1 MNDEPLLIFDRSVTG
16 RVGISLPQSDV
27 PPTEPTDVLPGH
39 LVRKVPARLPEVSE
53 PEVVRHYIHLST
65 RNHHVDKN
73 LYPLGSCT
81 MKYNPKVNDAL
92 AALPGF
98 GGLHPGQSEAGCQ
111 GALALIHGL
120 EQALVKIT
128 GMSRFTLQPA
138 AGSQGELVG
147 VLIMRRYHDAHNS
160 RRKYVIIPDSA
171 HGTNPASVV
180 MAGYETLKVATD
192 ERGRVNLADL
202 RDKLS
207 GEVAGMM
214 LTQPNTLGLFED
226 DITDITRLIHDVDG
240 IMYMDG
246 ANLNALMGL
255 TRPVDMGFDITHI
268 NLHKTFSTPHGGGG
282 PGSGPIG
289 VAERLVQFLPRPL
302 VEACPS
308 AGSGQAPDGTYRWDD
323 VGLSSIGRVLS
334 FYGNFAMIVQAYAYI
349 LSLGEEG
356 LQSVSRR
363 AVLNANYL
371 KARLVDP
378 PSGGFELPF
387 GEGIMHEFVLS
398 GSRQKERGV
407 KTLDLAKA
415 LLDYGFHAPTIYFP
429 LVVPEALMIE
439 PTESETKTTLDRFAE
454 VMHELDRLV
463 DNDPDALLLAPR
475 QTPVGRLDETR
486 ANRQLD
492 VRWRAE

>member
-16 RVGISLPQSDV
+16 RIGIKLPETDV
-27 PPTEPTDVLPGH
+27 PSTEPTDVLPAH
-39 LVRKVPARLPEVSE
+39 LIRKIPAQLPEVSE
-53 PEVVRHYIHLST
+53 PEVVRHFISLST

-92 AALPGF
+92 ADLPGF
-98 GGLHPGQSEAGCQ
+98 SGLHPGQSEASCQ
-111 GALALIHGL
+111 GTLALMYGL

-138 AGSQGELVG
+138 AGSQGEMVG
-147 VLIMRRYHDAHNS
+147 VLIMRKYHETKGSH
-160 RRKYVIIPDSA
+160 RKYVIIPDSA

-192 ERGRVNLADL
+192 PRGRVDLADL
-202 RDKLS
+202 RGKLS
-207 GEVAGMM
+207 DEVAGMM

-226 DITDITRLIHDVDG
+226 EIVSITQLIHSVDG

-255 TRPVDMGFDITHI
+255 TRPADMGFDITHI

-302 VEACPS
+302 VEGC
-308 AGSGQAPDGTYRWDD
+308 PDGSYKWDD
-323 VGLSSIGRVLS
+323 NGPHSVGRVLS
-334 FYGNFAMIVQAYAYI
+334 FFGNFAMIVRAYAYI

-356 LQSVSRR
+356 LQSVSRW

-371 KARLVDP
+371 KVRLVDI
-378 PSGGFELPF
+378 FELPY
-387 GEGIMHEFVLS
+387 GEGVMHEFVLS

-439 PTESETKTTLDRFAE
+439 PTESETKATLDRFAE
-454 VMHELDRLV
+454 VLHQLDRLV
-463 DNDPDALLLAPR
+463 DEDPESLLEAPR
-475 QTPVGRLDETR
+475 HTPVGRLDETR

-492 VRWRAE
+492 VRWRAGR

>member
-16 RVGISLPQSDV
+16 RVGISLPRSDV
-27 PPTEPTDVLPGH
+27 PQTEPAEVLPTH
-39 LVRKVPARLPEVSE
+39 LVRKIPAQLPEVSE
-53 PEVVRHYIHLST
+53 PEVVRHFISLST
-65 RNHHVDKN
+65 RNHHVDKD

-81 MKYNPKVNDAL
+81 MKYNPKMNDAL

-98 GGLHPGQSEAGCQ
+98 SGLHPGQSEAGCQ
-111 GALALIHGL
+111 GALALMYGL
-120 EQALVKIT
+120 EQALIKIT

-138 AGSQGELVG
+138 AGSQGEMVG
-147 VLIMRRYHDAHNS
+147 VLIMRKYHETKGSH
-160 RRKYVIIPDSA
+160 RKYVIIPESA

-192 ERGRVNLADL
+192 ERGRVDLADL
-202 RDKLS
+202 RGKLS
-207 GEVAGMM
+207 DEVAGMM

-226 DITDITRLIHDVDG
+226 EITSITELVHCVDG

-246 ANLNALMGL
+246 ANLNALIGL
-255 TRPVDMGFDITHI
+255 TRPADMGFDITHI

-302 VEACPS
+302 VEACS
-308 AGSGQAPDGTYRWDD
+308 DNTYRWDD
-323 VGLSSIGRVLS
+323 NGQNSVGRVLS

-356 LQSVSRR
+356 LQSVSRW

-371 KARLVDP
+371 KARLVDI
-378 PSGGFELPF
+378 FDLPF

-439 PTESETKTTLDRFAE
+439 PTESETRATLDRFAE
-454 VMHELDRLV
+454 VMHQLDRLV
-463 DNDPDALLLAPR
+463 NDDPESLLEAPR
-475 QTPVGRLDETR
+475 HTPVGRLDETR

-492 VRWRAE
+492 VRWQTS

>member
-1 MNDEPLLIFDRSVTG
+1 MSSEPLLIFDRSVPG
-16 RVGISLPQSDV
+16 RVGVNLPQSDV
-27 PPTEPTDVLPGH
+27 PPTEPTDVLPSH
-39 LVRKVPARLPEVSE
+39 LLRKTPAQLPEVSE
-53 PEVVRHYIHLST
+53 PEVVRHFIRLST

-81 MKYNPKVNDAL
+81 MKYNPKVNDAV
-92 AALPGF
+92 AELPGF
-98 GGLHPGQSEAGCQ
+98 SGLHPGQLEAGCQ
-111 GALALIHGL
+111 GALALMYGL

-147 VLIMRRYHDAHNS
+147 VLIMRKYHETRGS

-180 MAGYETLKVATD
+180 MAGYETLKVVTD
-192 ERGRVNLADL
+192 SRGRVDL
-202 RDKLS
+202 GDLKGKLS
-207 GEVAGMM
+207 AEVAGMM

-226 DITDITRLIHDVDG
+226 EITAITGLIHGVDG

-289 VAERLVQFLPRPL
+289 VVEHLVRFLPQPL
-302 VEACPS
+302 VERF
-308 AGSGQAPDGTYRWDD
+308 PDGTYKLDD
-323 VGLSSIGRVLS
+323 NGQDSIGRVHA
-334 FYGNFAMIVQAYAYI
+334 FYGNFAMLVQAYAYI

-356 LQSVSRR
+356 LRNVSRR

-371 KARLVDP
+371 KSLLTDP
-378 PSGGFELPF
+378 ESRSFGTGFDLPY
-387 GEGIMHEFVLS
+387 GEGVMHEFVLS
-398 GSRQKERGV
+398 GSRQKERGA

-415 LLDYGFHAPTIYFP
+415 LLDYGFHAPTVYFP

-439 PTESETKTTLDRFAE
+439 PTESETRATLD
-454 VMHELDRLV
+454 
-463 DNDPDALLLAPR
+463 
-475 QTPVGRLDETR
+475 
-486 ANRQLD
+486 
-492 VRWRAE
+492 

>member
-1 MNDEPLLIFDRSVTG
+1 MNNEPLLIFDRSITG
-16 RVGISLPQSDV
+16 RVGLSLPCSDV
-27 PPTEPTDVLPGH
+27 PSTEPTDVLPTH
-39 LVRKVPARLPEVSE
+39 LVRKIPAQLPEVSE
-53 PEVVRHYIHLST
+53 PEVVRHFISLST

-92 AALPGF
+92 AGLQGF
-98 GGLHPGQSEAGCQ
+98 SGLHPRQSEASCQ
-111 GALALIHGL
+111 GALALMYRL

-138 AGSQGELVG
+138 AGSQGEMVG
-147 VLIMRRYHDAHNS
+147 VLIMRKYHETKGS
-160 RRKYVIIPDSA
+160 QRKYVIIPDSA

-192 ERGRVNLADL
+192 ERGRVDLADL
-202 RDKLS
+202 RGKLS
-207 GEVAGMM
+207 DEVAGMM

-226 DITDITRLIHDVDG
+226 EITSITELVHGVDG

-246 ANLNALMGL
+246 ANLNALIGL
-255 TRPVDMGFDITHI
+255 TRPADMGFDITHI

-302 VEACPS
+302 LEACP
-308 AGSGQAPDGTYRWDD
+308 DNTYRWDD
-323 VGLSSIGRVLS
+323 NGHNSVGRVLS
-334 FYGNFAMIVQAYAYI
+334 FYGNFAMMVRAYAYI

-356 LQSVSRR
+356 LQSVSRW

-371 KARLVDP
+371 KSRLVDI
-378 PSGGFELPF
+378 FDLPF
-387 GEGIMHEFVLS
+387 GEGVMHEFVLS
-398 GSRQKERGV
+398 GNRQKERGV
-407 KTLDLAKA
+407 RTLDLAKA

-429 LVVPEALMIE
+429 LVVTEALMIE
-439 PTESETKTTLDRFAE
+439 PTESETRATLDRFAN
-454 VMHELDRLV
+454 VLHQLDRLV
-463 DNDPDALLLAPR
+463 DDDPESLLEAPLS
-475 QTPVGRLDETR
+475 TPVGRLDETR
-486 ANRQLD
+486 ANRQLN
-492 VRWRAE
+492 VRWQAS